1 MVKARPN
8 KPILICV
15 YGFPGAGK
23 SFTARNLA
31 NDLGMA
37 HVSAER
43 LRGELFDRPEYTAR
57 EEAAVVRLMNYMTGA
72 FLEAGVSAVYDIN
85 AVRVGQR
92 RALRALAHRH
102 QAEYLLLWLQI
113 DQETALARH
122 QNRDRR
128 TADDKFAVPHTT
140 ESFSYFI
147 GEMQNP
153 ESSEE
158 YLVLSGKH
166 GFAIQK
172 SAIISRLYK
181 LGLIS
186 GELVQANITKPE
198 LVNLIP
204 APAEDRV
211 DLSRRNITIN
221 G

>member
-1 MVKARPN
+1 MTKTRPN

-15 YGFPGAGK
+15 YGFPGSGK

-37 HVSAER
+37 HVSSER
-43 LRGELFDRPEYTAR
+43 LRGELFEQPAFSAR
-57 EEAAVVRLMNYMTGA
+57 EDTVVIRLMNYMTEA
-72 FLEAGVSAVYDIN
+72 FLEAGVSVIYDFN
-85 AVRVGQR
+85 AIRASQR

-102 QAEYLLLWLQI
+102 QAEYLLLWLQV
-113 DQETALARH
+113 DQESALMRH

-128 TADDKFAVPHTT
+128 TMDDKFSTPHTLD
-140 ESFSYFI
+140 SFSYFVDQ
-147 GEMQNP
+147 MQNP
-153 ESSEE
+153 DANET

-166 GFAIQK
+166 GFSIQK

-181 LGLIS
+181 LGLVS
-186 GELVQANITKPE
+186 GESVQANITKPE

-204 APAEDRV
+204 GPADERI
-211 DLSRRNITIN
+211 DLSRRNIIIN